1 MPDEK
6 SIEVYLKKNGEK
18 ALLTTYAIVCVDNE
32 RDDVYVGWNAN
43 IVHLGKFL
51 SIFYDR
57 VMEEFMNSTGPDL
70 RLMCEVC
77 GINYDD
83 LEQEL
88 ERWRLSKMSHEVPDI
103 KEDKDE

>member
-18 ALLTTYAIVCVDNE
+18 SLLTTYAIVCVDNE
-32 RDDVYVGWNAN
+32 RNDVYVGWNAN
-43 IVHLGKFL
+43 IVQLGRFL

-57 VMEEFMNSTGPDL
+57 VMEECMNSTDPDL

-83 LEQEL
+83 LKQEL
-88 ERWRLSKMSHEVPDI
+88 ERWRLIKMGHEVSDI